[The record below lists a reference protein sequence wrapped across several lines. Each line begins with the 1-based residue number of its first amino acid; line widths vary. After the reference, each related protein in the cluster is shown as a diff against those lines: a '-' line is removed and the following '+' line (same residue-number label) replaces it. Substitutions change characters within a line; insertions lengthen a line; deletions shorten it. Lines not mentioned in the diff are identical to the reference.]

1 MAKIT
6 ENPSNDPQ
14 LNEDD
19 DYGLEPEDYV
29 FVIGPDGKM
38 KSVIF
43 PSEEPFEYSAE
54 LMDLFELL
62 GIDDPDSLMS
72 HTLH

>member
-1 MAKIT
+1 MAKIK

-19 DYGLEPEDYV
+19 DYV